1 MSIFNSLGSNYD
13 ISFVWQALLTPNS
26 PRYPQQLTQYL
37 EKRYSGQVILTYK
50 GREALSLGLRL
61 LKLPPGSLV
70 AITGFTCYAVYQAV
84 VAAGYQ
90 VVYLDIDAA
99 TLNFSASTLKRALQ
113 KYPGIKAVI
122 AQNTLGYPCDIQ
134 GIAKICQDHNL
145 ALIEDLAHSVGAT
158 YANGQEAGT
167 LGDLTVLSFSQDKII
182 DAISGGALVI
192 RNKTYLPQIL
202 PYLLPVSLRQQ
213 LRDRFYPLFTY
224 LIRITYALGVGK
236 LFHAS
241 FKFLGLLSQPMGDT
255 HQLKPHSL
263 PAWYC
268 RLAYLALTRSKSDLK
283 HRRAI
288 ASIYASNFT
297 LRAPLLVS
305 NRDRLI
311 GFLKAHGVYVS
322 DIWYDAPIAP
332 KKYLPA
338 TTYRHE
344 CPTTEKIAATIINL
358 PTHRH
363 ISPAQAQN
371 LAQLVHQWL
380 KSQ

>member
-1 MSIFNSLGSNYD
+1 MNIFNSLGSNYD
-13 ISFVWQALLTPNS
+13 ASFVWQSLLAKNS
-26 PRYPQQLTQYL
+26 LKYTQQLTQYL
-37 EKRYSGQVILTYK
+37 TTRYSGQVTLTHK
-50 GREALSLGLRL
+50 GREALSLGLKL
-61 LKLPPGSLV
+61 LKLPPGSLI

-99 TLNFSASTLKRALQ
+99 TLNFSVPTLKLALHQ
-113 KYPGIKAVI
+113 YPRIKAVI
-122 AQNTLGYPCDIQ
+122 IQNTLGYPCDIQ
-134 GIAKICQDHNL
+134 GIAKICHDHHL
-145 ALIEDLAHSVGAT
+145 ALIEDLAHSVGAM

-202 PYLLPVSLRQQ
+202 PYLLPVSLPQQ

-224 LIRITYALGVGK
+224 LIRTTYALGVGK

-297 LRAPLLVS
+297 LRALLLVS
-305 NRDRLI
+305 NRDHLI

-332 KKYLPA
+332 KKYLSA
-338 TTYRHE
+338 TTYHHQ
-344 CPTTEKIAATIINL
+344 CPQAETIAATIINL
-358 PTHRH
+358 PTHKH
-363 ISPAQAQN
+363 ISPSQAQI
-371 LAQLVHQWL
+371 LAHLINQWL
-380 KSQ
+380 KLQ